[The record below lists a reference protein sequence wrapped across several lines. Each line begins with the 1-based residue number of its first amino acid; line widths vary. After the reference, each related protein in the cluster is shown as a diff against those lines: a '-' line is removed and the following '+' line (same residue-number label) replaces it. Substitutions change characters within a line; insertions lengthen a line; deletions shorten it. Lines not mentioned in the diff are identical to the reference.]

1 MAASVALE
9 PEVVREDHPVGP
21 GSGGGEGDL
30 VLAAEHTGHSPE
42 EGHAGCPRKCSR
54 AGAGVVG

>member
-1 MAASVALE
+1 MADFLALE

-21 GSGGGEGDL
+21 GSGEGGL
-30 VLAAEHTGHSPE
+30 VLVAEHTGHSRE
-42 EGHAGCPRKCSR
+42 EGHAGCPWKCSR